1 MGNKVFTFGDIRI
14 REVKGKYYVYLIEKD
29 NEGNRR
35 DHYVGSLD
43 QIVKDYISI
52 KVRGTGFEP
61 AQAFASGASV
71 RPMGD
76 TPIPPDLKNKGVITK
91 DMEITRDKLNEF
103 FEWCVKKRKN
113 SIDTCKDYILYLKR
127 PLNKNKKW
135 SIFAYRLYYEFLGK
149 EDKAKELKVEKKMSI
164 PVYRIPSL
172 EEIKKVLNHE
182 DERIRILYRLLL
194 ESGIRLKEALFILN
208 NYDPALDQ
216 MEDGFFVYTV
226 NLIRKSK
233 KSFYAFHITPLQK
246 TYITESIIDHTDL
259 PVKPKFIRKF
269 TATKMLE
276 LGIPSEVVDFFQG
289 RTPSS
294 ILSKHYL
301 DLLTLA
307 KKEYKKYAEWL
318 SKVPG

>member
-1 MGNKVFTFGDIRI
+1 
-14 REVKGKYYVYLIEKD
+14 
-29 NEGNRR
+29 
-35 DHYVGSLD
+35 
-43 QIVKDYISI
+43 
-52 KVRGTGFEP
+52 
-61 AQAFASGASV
+61 
-71 RPMGD
+71 MGD

-113 SIDTCKDYILYLKR
+113 SIDTCKDYISYLKR

-216 MEDGFFVYTV
+216 MEDGFYVYTV

-269 TATKMLE
+269 VATKMLE

-318 SKVPG
+318 AKYAF